1 MICSALMLRANTSG
15 VPPAEPVMV
24 NGSTPAQPAHDCG
37 GEPCD
42 AVARGLLAFFDRRPK
57 GLDTNGRACIDCH
70 MPTDSFQL
78 APASVEAR
86 FRLLQ
91 ARRRFNPGADDPLFR
106 PVDANDFRVNG
117 EAANDFTN
125 LRQSALIRIPFALP
139 PNIRLIDPATNQP
152 SSETEVDVWRS
163 VPTVNDVALTGPDD
177 GIRWGRG
184 PNPTGG
190 YQMDGRITTLQEQAA
205 AAFITHAQA
214 TSEPLPQLL
223 NDLASFQRVLFTSQ
237 RVRAMADALREGSV
251 PVPDADGPLT
261 VLEEQ
266 GKAVFAR
273 ACSQCHG
280 GPGQSTPQATPTA
293 PPAPVVRFH
302 TILTQCPRPVDTM
315 TPARFVLAPCAPPL
329 ARLARTYEIALS
341 VPTQTPGGLLPAGA
355 KVRRVS
361 SDPGRALIT
370 GFVGG
375 PPALDDWDKFDVPGL
390 RGIARTAPY
399 FHNNSAATLEEMV
412 DHYIEFFK
420 RVRANAVP
428 GGPVP
433 PIATTDGVHFDRA
446 PTPEERAA
454 LIAYLRK
461 L

>member
-1 MICSALMLRANTSG
+1 
-15 VPPAEPVMV
+15 
-24 NGSTPAQPAHDCG
+24 
-37 GEPCD
+37 
-42 AVARGLLAFFDRRPK
+42 
-57 GLDTNGRACIDCH
+57 
-70 MPTDSFQL
+70 
-78 APASVEAR
+78 
-86 FRLLQ
+86 
-91 ARRRFNPGADDPLFR
+91 
-106 PVDANDFRVNG
+106 
-117 EAANDFTN
+117 
-125 LRQSALIRIPFALP
+125 
-139 PNIRLIDPATNQP
+139 
-152 SSETEVDVWRS
+152 
-163 VPTVNDVALTGPDD
+163 
-177 GIRWGRG
+177 
-184 PNPTGG
+184 
-190 YQMDGRITTLQEQAA
+190 
-205 AAFITHAQA
+205 
-214 TSEPLPQLL
+214 
-223 NDLASFQRVLFTSQ
+223 
-237 RVRAMADALREGSV
+237 
-251 PVPDADGPLT
+251 
-261 VLEEQ
+261 
-266 GKAVFAR
+266 
-273 ACSQCHG
+273 
-280 GPGQSTPQATPTA
+280 
-293 PPAPVVRFH
+293 VVRFH

-420 RVRANAVP
+420 RVQANAVP